1 MTEYRIKQ
9 DGVTVV
15 AGSNSASEI
24 LHYAYL
30 YAEDGTVHVQVK
42 DGKRWK
48 DLCTIRKGQTDG

>member
-9 DGVTVV
+9 SGVVI
-15 AGSNSASEI
+15 AGSTRDVEI
-24 LHYAYL
+24 LRYAHQ